1 MTGPTAPLTEP
12 GIAPP
17 GSAPARI
24 PEPREEDGAAGPD
37 TAAEPS
43 SEPSSEPT
51 SEPTSPPAPRP
62 TGKPGS
68 AGAVL
73 LAYLGEH
80 VDRLLAEERRARAE
94 EPDAVHQLR
103 VNARRLRS
111 ALQAYRPLLDRERT
125 EPVVGALRAFGG
137 HLAPARDA
145 EVLEERISAG
155 LAALPPELRLGGV
168 QELTTRHFARVGADT
183 DADVRA
189 TLDGEDYTRLLAR
202 LEDLLVR
209 PPLTERANR
218 PARRELPA
226 VVGRTA
232 RRLARAVDAATD
244 PAAAHR
250 DEAVHAARKAAKRL
264 RYATDVARPVA
275 GKPAKRF
282 ASDLKAFQQALGEHQ
297 DTVVARRV
305 LRELAAQAHTSGE
318 NGFSFGVLYG
328 RDAARAGRIE
338 EELPALWARAWSR
351 KNRKWLR

>member
-1 MTGPTAPLTEP
+1 MTGSTARLTET
-12 GIAPP
+12 GIAPD
-17 GSAPARI
+17 GSAPAGVPAPRQ
-24 PEPREEDGAAGPD
+24 EPHAPARPD
-37 TAAEPS
+37 TAAEP
-43 SEPSSEPT
+43 EPDTAAEPH
-51 SEPTSPPAPRP
+51 SPPAPRP

-73 LAYLGEH
+73 LTYLGEH
-80 VDRLLAEERRARAE
+80 VDRLLAEERRVRAE

-125 EPVVGALRAFGG
+125 EPVVDALREFGR

-145 EVLEERISAG
+145 EVLDERISAG

-168 QELTTRHFARVGADT
+168 QALTTRHFARVGADAG
-183 DADVRA
+183 ADVRA
-189 TLDGEDYTRLLAR
+189 TLDGEDYARLRAQ

-218 PARRELPA
+218 PGRRELPA
-226 VVGRTA
+226 VARRTA
-232 RRLARAVDAATD
+232 RRLARAVEAATD
-244 PAAAHR
+244 PAAPHR

-264 RYATDVARPVA
+264 RYATDVAEPAA

-282 ASDLKAFQQALGEHQ
+282 ASGLKAFQKALGEHQ
-297 DTVVARRV
+297 DTVVARRA

-318 NGFSFGVLYG
+318 NGFSFGVLHG
-328 RDAARAGRIE
+328 RDAARAARIE